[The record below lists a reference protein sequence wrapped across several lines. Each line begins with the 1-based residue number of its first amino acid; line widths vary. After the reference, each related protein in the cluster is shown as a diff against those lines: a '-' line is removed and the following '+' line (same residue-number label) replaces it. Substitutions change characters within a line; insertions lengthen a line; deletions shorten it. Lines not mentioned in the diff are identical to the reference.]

1 MDEKEYIEQRLEDQ
15 IAYYDRASMRSQCK
29 YKYLKITEIMCAAC
43 VPVGIGLAELV
54 GQTPFWPAFFRG
66 LAALLGASV
75 AIVSGVMAVCKF
87 QENWLAYRTT
97 CEMLRHEK
105 YFYETGC
112 GHYKGVTDKLCL
124 LVSNVEDLISQ
135 ENTNWRKHM
144 ESTGKKANDG

>member
-15 IAYYDRASMRSQCK
+15 IGFYDRASIRCQRK
-29 YKYLKITEIMCAAC
+29 YKYLKITEIVCAAS
-43 VPVGIGLAELV
+43 VPVGIGLAELA
-54 GQTPFWPAFFRG
+54 GEWLYWPSILRG
-66 LAALLGASV
+66 LAAVLGASV
-75 AIVSGVMAVCKF
+75 AIVSGVMAACKY

-124 LVSNVEDLISQ
+124 LVRCAEELISQ
-135 ENTNWRKHM
+135 ENTNWRKYM
-144 ESTGKKANDG
+144 EPTGKKANKG